1 MPEPES
7 SYPQRKEAMELGQQQ
22 RNWKALILEAR
33 RMGKRL
39 DPTST
44 ERFKDM
50 IDLIEY
56 LHQWYESIRQHAR
69 PAQSLWSK
77 DSRKH
82 EEILGCILSEGNLLL
97 DHVYDTIIKRGN
109 RERGRRLFER
119 FEACVIPK
127 IIELVFAIFDAYHSH
142 PKRLPNI
149 YHHLHRA
156 ITLLRDLCERMTILA
171 KEGYVQ
177 TSTRTENLL
186 RPLQKLIKASESGL
200 LQNGETDSLD
210 QDVDV
215 IESTD
220 EDTPT
225 VLSRRTWT
233 DTEGIALMDG
243 LIKHQGMLQTVYV
256 V

>member
-1 MPEPES
+1 
-7 SYPQRKEAMELGQQQ
+7 MELGQQQ
-22 RNWKALILEAR
+22 RNWKALILEAHK
-33 RMGKRL
+33 MGKRL
-39 DPTST
+39 NPAST
-44 ERFKDM
+44 GRFKDV

-56 LHQWYESIRQHAR
+56 LHQWYESIHQHPR

-82 EEILGCILSEGNLLL
+82 EILGCILDEGNLIL

-109 RERGRRLFER
+109 RERGHRLFEK

-127 IIELVFAIFDAYHSH
+127 IIELIFTIFDAYHSR
-142 PKRLPNI
+142 PKRSPSI

-156 ITLLRDLCERMTILA
+156 ITLLRDLCERMTILT

-200 LQNGETDSLD
+200 LQNDETDSLG

-225 VLSRRTWT
+225 VLSGRPWT

-243 LIKHQGMLQTVYV
+243 LIKHQGMLQTVKV